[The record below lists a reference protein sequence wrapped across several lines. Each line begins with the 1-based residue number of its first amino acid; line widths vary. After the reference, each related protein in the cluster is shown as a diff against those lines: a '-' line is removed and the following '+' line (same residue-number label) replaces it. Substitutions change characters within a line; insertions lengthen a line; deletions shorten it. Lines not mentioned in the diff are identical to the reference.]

1 MVKNKVAPPFK
12 TAEFDI
18 LYGSGISKS
27 TEIIDLAIQL
37 EVVEKSGAWFY
48 FDGQRLGQGKENAK
62 EFLLNHPEIMEEVEN
77 LLRETINNNTSV
89 SKKDDLDGDD

>member
-1 MVKNKVAPPFK
+1 MRKLGR
-12 TAEFDI
+12 T
-18 LYGSGISKS
+18 
-27 TEIIDLAIQL
+27 TE
-37 EVVEKSGAWFY
+37 
-48 FDGQRLGQGKENAK
+48 QRLAVLRNQASNLLWYGKITTTKENAK